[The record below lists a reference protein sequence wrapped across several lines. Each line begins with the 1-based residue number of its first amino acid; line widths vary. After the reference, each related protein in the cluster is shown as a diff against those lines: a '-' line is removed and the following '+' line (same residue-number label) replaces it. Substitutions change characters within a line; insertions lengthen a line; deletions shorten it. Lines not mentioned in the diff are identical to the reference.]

1 MTAAR
6 RHLALGLFFGLTAAI
21 TWGSQAVVARAGTL
35 AGYSPLDLSVLR
47 FSTAALILLPFAWRG
62 RHALARVGPWRLL
75 VLACCGGFGNS
86 LLFGGG
92 VVFAPATHGGT
103 IAPITAAVSGALLAI
118 PALKEVPTRGGRGGG
133 DWGRLWRWAWCC
145 WGGTGCRATIPVP
158 GGAIFLLF
166 FAGAIWGGFTVLLRR
181 WSIPA
186 LPATAAICGIS
197 ALVVIPPWVLL
208 GFGAVPD
215 LRWQDAALQMGGQ
228 GIMSS
233 VIAISLYAKAT
244 EYLGATRAACVSTMM
259 PVAAIILSVTLL
271 GESLGLLKLAGVA
284 LAVAAMLGAVL
295 FTGRRSVAP

>member
-1 MTAAR
+1 MTTAR
-6 RHLALGLFFGLTAAI
+6 RNLALGLFFGLAAAI

-35 AGYSPLDLSVLR
+35 AGFSPLDLSVLR
-47 FSTAALILLPFAWRG
+47 FATAGLILLPFAWRG

-75 VLACCGGFGNS
+75 ALACCGGFGNS

-103 IAPITAAVSGALLAI
+103 IAPITAAVTGALFAI
-118 PALKEVPTRGGRGGG
+118 PALGEVPTRGRVVALAGLALGLVLLGWDGLQGDHPGAWRG
-133 DWGRLWRWAWCC
+133 D
-145 WGGTGCRATIPVP
+145 I
-158 GGAIFLLF
+158 LLF
-166 FAGAIWGGFTVLLRR
+166 LAGSIWGAFTVLLRR
-181 WSIPA
+181 WAVPA
-186 LPATAAICGIS
+186 LPATAAICAIS

-215 LRWQDAALQMGGQ
+215 LFWRDAALQMGGQ

-244 EYLGATRAACVSTMM
+244 ELLGATRAACVSTMM
-259 PVAAIILSVTLL
+259 PVAALILSVTLL
-271 GESLGLLKLAGVA
+271 GESLGPLKVAGVA

-295 FTGRRSVAP
+295 FTGRRGAAR